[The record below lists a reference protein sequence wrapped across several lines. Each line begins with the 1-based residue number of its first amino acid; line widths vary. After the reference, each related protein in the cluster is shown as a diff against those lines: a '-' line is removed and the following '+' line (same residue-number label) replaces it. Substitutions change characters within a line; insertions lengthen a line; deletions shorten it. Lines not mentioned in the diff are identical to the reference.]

1 MKKIFIPLLLAQLLL
16 APVLTFAQLTDQE
29 QAFAQKCHDNVDIQK
44 KQLSVA
50 TASECVKKLTDN
62 KGEFL
67 TKLRN
72 QSPEMAEAAVD
83 ILSYNNALI
92 DLRNIVTKFGG
103 TSMVSQLTR
112 VLEQDPCPL
121 CVMELGARPEKAFNW
136 VGKEAG
142 NSLADMKKSV
152 RTWDNL
158 GDIRTRSLSAADY
171 GYNKENWNEQAIIA
185 RYRSL
190 SRWATKETDKLVAL
204 YGNRAIAAGLKN
216 KPDPQLLAVLRED
229 LSTVGA
235 TDEAAK
241 LDSLGQSKM
250 GDGTETPAAPSAADK
265 KAKELEAASH
275 NVNGLSGKSDSD
287 QDAFGRETFDKASL
301 HAVEAGTPASP
312 YAPASSAAKS
322 EAFVYKPLTPQQIAA
337 LPSRLV
343 TSDAKG
349 NLKGPFA
356 DEMRGTKAGDEIL
369 AFFKDPKYAKAGTNK
384 LSFEFTKQP
393 DGQFGGWSPT
403 AKTTNLNSELVN
415 NWMKDNKVTPEQLF
429 EGDPSKNPQL
439 NKLSQYLA
447 PTFVHESTHQRQTA
461 KAVAG
466 GYDYQIFSN
475 GRTAP
480 YQMEMETEAFAM
492 DNSFMAEH
500 LQKRGPSYA
509 ANLDPFDKKNTEMFL
524 EKGVEGVRL
533 ANHRNYSHL
542 ESLEGS
548 ASKEFAEA
556 ASRAKLLRIYE
567 DKYKASPKT
576 MSAAEMARMQTLR
589 AEMDSRFKWY
599 TSVYADSAAAET
611 KINGWRDEI
620 NSKLYPSK
628 SVGEEAPP
636 ELL

>member
-1 MKKIFIPLLLAQLLL
+1 MKKIIIPLLALLLL
-16 APVLTFAQLTDQE
+16 APIFAFAQLTPEE
-29 QAFAQKCHDNVDIQK
+29 QAFAQKCHDNVDVAK
-44 KQLSVA
+44 KQLSAV
-50 TASECVKKLTDN
+50 TASDCVKKLSEN
-62 KGEFL
+62 NGALL

-72 QSPEMAEAAVD
+72 ESPEMAEAAVD
-83 ILSYNNALI
+83 IVSYNNALI
-92 DLRNIVTKFGG
+92 DLRNIVTKFNGVQ
-103 TSMVSQLTR
+103 MAPQLKR
-112 VLEQDPCPL
+112 VLEGDPCPL
-121 CVMELGARPEKAFNW
+121 CDMELGAQPEKAFNW

-142 NSLADMKKSV
+142 SGLAEMKKSV
-152 RTWDNL
+152 RTWEIL
-158 GDIRTRSLSAADY
+158 GDIRTKSLSTAYY
-171 GYNKENWNEQAIIA
+171 GYTKDKWNEQPIIG

-190 SRWATKETDKLVAL
+190 KNWATKETDKLVSIYSNRSFLAAL
-204 YGNRAIAAGLKN
+204 ANK
-216 KPDPQLLAVLRED
+216 KPDPQLVAVLRED
-229 LSTVGA
+229 LESVGA
-235 TDEAAK
+235 TDQLAK
-241 LDSLGQSKM
+241 LDKLVSGQGKV
-250 GDGTETPAAPSAADK
+250 GDEKETPAQPSAADK

-275 NVNGLSGKSDSD
+275 NVNGLSGKSDAD
-287 QDAFGRETFDKASL
+287 QAAFGSQTFDQGSVHVGEVSKP
-301 HAVEAGTPASP
+301 G
-312 YAPASSAAKS
+312 APASSAAQPGGF
-322 EAFVYKPLTPQQIAA
+322 AYKELTPQQIAA
-337 LPSRLV
+337 LPGRLV

-369 AFFKDPKYAKAGTNK
+369 AFFKDPKYAKTGTNK
-384 LSFEFTKQP
+384 LNFGFTKQP
-393 DGQFGGWSPT
+393 DGQFGGWSPGT
-403 AKTTNLNSELVN
+403 KKTDLNSELVN

-429 EGDPSKNPQL
+429 EGDPSKNPHL

-524 EKGVEGVRL
+524 EKGVDGVRL
-533 ANHRNYSHL
+533 SNHRNYSQL

-556 ASRAKLLRIYE
+556 ASRAKLLRLYE

-576 MSAAEMARMQTLR
+576 MSKDEIAKMQTLR
-589 AEMDSRFKWY
+589 AEMNSRFKWY
-599 TSVYADSAAAET
+599 TSVYSDSAAAEA
-611 KINGWRDEI
+611 KINGWREEI

-628 SVGEEAPP
+628 SVGAEAPP